1 MRQKSFEFRQ
11 LIKSCIEV
19 LLHRKLENVVET
31 IPIQS
36 NDDNA
41 IAIIILM
48 TMEIAMLIRLQGV
61 GAGMGRFQVTP
72 RRKKKVLFQK

>member
-1 MRQKSFEFRQ
+1 M
-11 LIKSCIEV
+11 
-19 LLHRKLENVVET
+19 LLYRKLENVVET

-72 RRKKKVLFQK
+72 TRKKKFSFKNNICMNLQIMGKYFIFP